1 MHAGAVLTRS
11 IAAAAAAAAADASDA
26 DEDAML
32 APLGPIRICCR

>member
-11 IAAAAAAAAADASDA
+11 IAAAAAAAASDA

>member
-11 IAAAAAAAAADASDA
+11 IAAAAAAADASDA

>member
-11 IAAAAAAAAADASDA
+11 IAAAAAAAADASDA

>member
-11 IAAAAAAAAADASDA
+11 IAAAAADASDA